1 MSASTPQPNSER
13 PPLTV
18 PEFQRLIEAVYGEKD
33 RARGIEGTF
42 LWFHEEV
49 GELTRAIRRGHDHD
63 NLKEEFTDV
72 FAWLV
77 SMASMLDVDMQD
89 AVESKY
95 GQVFKEAG
103 LRG

>member
-1 MSASTPQPNSER
+1 MTDSPT
-13 PPLTV
+13 PLTV
-18 PEFQRLIEAVYGEKD
+18 REFQRMIDVVYGQKD

-49 GELTRAIRRGHDHD
+49 GELTRAVRRGHDRE
-63 NLKEEFTDV
+63 NLQEEFADV

-77 SMASMLDVDMQD
+77 SMASMLEIDMEQAVD
-89 AVESKY
+89 AKY
-95 GQVFKEAG
+95 GNVFQDAG

>member
-1 MSASTPQPNSER
+1 MTDSPT
-13 PPLTV
+13 PLTV
-18 PEFQRLIEAVYGEKD
+18 REFQRMIDVVYGQKD

-49 GELTRAIRRGHDHD
+49 GELTRAVRRGHDRE
-63 NLKEEFTDV
+63 NLQEEFADV

-77 SMASMLDVDMQD
+77 SMASILEIDMEQAVD
-89 AVESKY
+89 AKY
-95 GQVFKEAG
+95 GNVFQDAG

>member
-1 MSASTPQPNSER
+1 MSESS
-13 PPLTV
+13 PLTV
-18 PEFQRLIEAVYGEKD
+18 PEFQRLIDAVYGEKD

-49 GELTRAIRRGHDHD
+49 GELTRAIRRGHDRE
-63 NLKEEFTDV
+63 NLKEEFADV

-77 SMASMLDVDMQD
+77 SMASMLDIDMQE

-95 GQVFKEAG
+95 GEVFKEAG